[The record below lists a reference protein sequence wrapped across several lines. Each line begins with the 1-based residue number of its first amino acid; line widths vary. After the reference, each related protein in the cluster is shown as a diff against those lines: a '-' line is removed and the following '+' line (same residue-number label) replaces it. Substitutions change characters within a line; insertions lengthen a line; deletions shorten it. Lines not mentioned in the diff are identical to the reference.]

1 VLPRILTER
10 FQTVP
15 KLSPRDIAALT
26 LPPGKSDALYF
37 DHAIP
42 GLALRLRAG
51 GRKSWVFQYRIGNK
65 QRRLSLGSATALN
78 AHEARK
84 RAALLHAEVK
94 LGGDPAGDKS
104 AARVRANET
113 FASVLPLFLARQNE
127 RLRPRAFIEIERHL
141 KVHATRLHH
150 LPLADIAR
158 RDVAGVLTSTA
169 TRLSNAS
176 ANRVRTSL
184 SSFFSWSIREG
195 LLDANPAAWTER
207 REEVARNRLL
217 TDDEIREIW
226 AALRDDAYGDIMR
239 LLILSGAR
247 REEIGALRWSE
258 VNVEHGLISL
268 APERTK
274 NHRAH
279 EILLSPPALAVLKS
293 RSRLAWPDGSPCD
306 LVFGRGARGFADW
319 VGSKTDLDGRIL
331 AARQAAA
338 KQAGADVAEVKPM
351 PAWTPH
357 DFRRLISTTMHD
369 RLGVAPHIVEA
380 ILGHVGHQAGTAGRY
395 NLALYRAEKVRAL
408 TLWGAHVETIV
419 TGRERRV
426 VAFERR

>member
-1 VLPRILTER
+1 LVQTER
-10 FQTVP
+10 LQTLP
-15 KLSPRDIAALT
+15 KLTPRDIAALT

-37 DHAIP
+37 DHAVP
-42 GLALRLRAG
+42 GLAVRLRAG
-51 GRKSWVFQYRIGNK
+51 GRKSWIFQYRIGNK

-94 LGGDPAGDKS
+94 LGRDPAGDKS
-104 AARVRANET
+104 AARARANET
-113 FASVLPLFLARQNE
+113 FASVLPLFLARQKE
-127 RLRPRAFIEIERHL
+127 RLRPRAFVEIERHL
-141 KVHATRLHH
+141 KVHAKRLHH

-158 RDVAGVLTSTA
+158 RDVAGVLTATA
-169 TRLSNAS
+169 ARLSGAS

-195 LLDANPAAWTER
+195 LLDANPATWTER
-207 REEVARNRLL
+207 RQEVARNRLL
-217 TDDEIREIW
+217 TDDEVREIW
-226 AALRDDAYGDIMR
+226 TALRDDAYGDIMR
-239 LLILSGAR
+239 LLILCGAR
-247 REEIGALRWSE
+247 REEIGGLRWSE
-258 VNVEHGLISL
+258 VNVDHGLISL

-306 LVFGRGARGFADW
+306 FVFARGARGFADW
-319 VGSKTDLDGRIL
+319 AGSKADLDARIV
-331 AARQAAA
+331 AARRAAA
-338 KQAGADVAEVKPM
+338 AGADVAEIQAM

-395 NLALYRAEKVRAL
+395 NLALYRAEKARAL
-408 TLWGAHVETIV
+408 ALWGAHVEAIV
-419 TGRERRV
+419 TGTEHRV

>member
-1 VLPRILTER
+1 VQTQR

-15 KLSPRDIAALT
+15 KLSPRDIAALA
-26 LPPGKSDALYF
+26 LPPGKSDVLYF
-37 DHAIP
+37 DHAVP
-42 GLALRLRAG
+42 GLAVRLRAG
-51 GRKSWVFQYRIGNK
+51 GRKSWIFQYRIGNK

-78 AHEARK
+78 AHEARR

-94 LGGDPAGDKS
+94 LGRDPAGDKS
-104 AARVRANET
+104 AARARANET
-113 FASVLPLFLARQNE
+113 FASVLPLFLARQKE
-127 RLRPRAFIEIERHL
+127 RLRPRAFVEIERHL
-141 KVHATRLHH
+141 KVHAKRLHH
-150 LPLADIAR
+150 LPLADVAR
-158 RDVAGVLTSTA
+158 RDVAGVLAATA
-169 TRLSNAS
+169 ARLSGAS

-217 TDDEIREIW
+217 TDDEVREIW
-226 AALRDDAYGDIMR
+226 AALGDDAYGDIMR
-239 LLILSGAR
+239 LLILCGAR
-247 REEIGALRWSE
+247 REEIGGLRWSE
-258 VNVEHGLISL
+258 VNFDHRLILL

-319 VGSKTDLDGRIL
+319 AGSKAELDGRIV
-331 AARQAAA
+331 AARQAAS
-338 KQAGADVAEVKPM
+338 KQAGADVAEAQPM

-419 TGRERRV
+419 TRRERRV